1 MKLTIIGL
9 GGLGGAIAN
18 GVLAAGGDV
27 GDVGGIDLV
36 VCGRRQGSV
45 DAFAGRA
52 RLELDARAAARGADV
67 VLLAVKPKG
76 TVDLLRH
83 IADVVEPGAVV
94 VSCAAVVTLGRLVA
108 DLGVVRF
115 GVARAMPNIGAQRR
129 VSTTGYVLGA
139 SCDPARDH
147 PRLEAVFGA
156 IGVVRELHDE
166 GLLHAVTAVAASG
179 PAFLLLA
186 VEALVDAGVE
196 QGLSRADAVVCA
208 RGALIAAAARLD
220 GDLEPLM
227 VRAQVTSPGGTT
239 AAGLAALEDA
249 GVRGAFQQAVRAAV
263 DRSKALGG

>member
-1 MKLTIIGL
+1 MKLTIIGV
-9 GGLGGAIAN
+9 GGLGGAIAS
-18 GVLAAGGDV
+18 GVLEA
-27 GDVGGIDLV
+27 GGIDLV
-36 VCGRRQGSV
+36 VCGRRQASV

-52 RLELDARAAARGADV
+52 RLELDPRVAVRDADV

-76 TVDLLRH
+76 TVDLLRQV
-83 IADVVEPGAVV
+83 ADVVKPGAVV
-94 VSCAAVVTLGRLVA
+94 VSCAAGITLGRLGA
-108 DLGVVRF
+108 DLGAVSF
-115 GVARAMPNIGAQRR
+115 GLARAMPNIGAQRR

-139 SCDPARDH
+139 ACDGARDR

-179 PAFLLLA
+179 PAFVLLA

-196 QGLSRADAVVCA
+196 QGLSRADALVCA

-220 GDLEPLM
+220 SDLEPVI

-239 AAGLAALEDA
+239 AAGLAALEHA
-249 GVRGAFQQAVRAAV
+249 GVRDGFQCAVRAAV